1 MHRKRVVL
9 TGFGLLLTGAML
21 LSSCAFFKKT
31 ISDLSDLDAKTA
43 EADSAAQ
50 GDTKD
55 PGASDPE
62 NADNASDTAEKQEPS
77 AAKDTASDAPAAASV
92 KDAIVGSWSV
102 DHLEDAEGNTVGFDA
117 LLSDQSALS
126 GMMTKFLKKGT
137 VITFTEDG
145 KLKCGVL
152 SVRYSFDSANTIS
165 LSGGILPQSYSGISV
180 TASDDS
186 AGIRI
191 GNYTVCLSRT

>member
-1 MHRKRVVL
+1 MHHKRVVL

-31 ISDLSDLDAKTA
+31 ISDLSNLDAKTA
-43 EADSAAQ
+43 ETDSAAQ
-50 GDTKD
+50 GDA
-55 PGASDPE
+55 ASDPK
-62 NADNASDTAEKQEPS
+62 NADNAFDTAKTQEPS
-77 AAKDTASDAPAAASV
+77 AAQDTASDVPAATSV
-92 KDAIVGSWSV
+92 KDAIIGSWSV
-102 DHLEDAEGNTVGFDA
+102 DHLEDADGNTVGFDA

-126 GMMTKFLKKGT
+126 GMMAKFLKKGT

-152 SVRYSFDSANTIS
+152 SVHYSFDAANTIS

-180 TASDDS
+180 TASKDTG
-186 AGIRI
+186 GIRI
-191 GNYTVCLSRT
+191 GKYTVCLSRA

>member
-102 DHLEDAEGNTVGFDA
+102 DHLEDADGNTVGFDA

-126 GMMTKFLKKGT
+126 GMMAKFLKKGT

-145 KLKCGVL
+145 KLKCGIL

-165 LSGGILPQSYSGISV
+165 LSGGILPQSYSGIFV

>member
-43 EADSAAQ
+43 ETDSAAQ
-50 GDTKD
+50 GDA
-55 PGASDPE
+55 ASDPK
-62 NADNASDTAEKQEPS
+62 NADNAFDTAKTQEPS

-102 DHLEDAEGNTVGFDA
+102 DHLEDADGNTVGFDA

-126 GMMTKFLKKGT
+126 GMMAKFLKKGT

-165 LSGGILPQSYSGISV
+165 LSGGILPQSYSGIFV

>member
-1 MHRKRVVL
+1 M
-9 TGFGLLLTGAML
+9 
-21 LSSCAFFKKT
+21 
-31 ISDLSDLDAKTA
+31 DAKTA
-43 EADSAAQ
+43 EVDSAAQ

-62 NADNASDTAEKQEPS
+62 NADIASDTAEKQEPS

-102 DHLEDAEGNTVGFDA
+102 DHLEDADGNTVGFDA

-126 GMMTKFLKKGT
+126 GMMAKFLKKGT

-165 LSGGILPQSYSGISV
+165 LSGGILPQSYSGIFV
-180 TASDDS
+180 TASDDT

>member
-9 TGFGLLLTGAML
+9 TGFGLLLTGVML

-102 DHLEDAEGNTVGFDA
+102 DHLEDADGNTVGFDA

-126 GMMTKFLKKGT
+126 GMMAKFLKKGT

-165 LSGGILPQSYSGISV
+165 LSGGILPQSYSGIFV

>member
-1 MHRKRVVL
+1 MHHKRVVL

-31 ISDLSDLDAKTA
+31 ISDLSNLDAKTA
-43 EADSAAQ
+43 ETDSAAQ
-50 GDTKD
+50 GDA
-55 PGASDPE
+55 ASDPK
-62 NADNASDTAEKQEPS
+62 NADNAFDTAKTQEPS
-77 AAKDTASDAPAAASV
+77 AAQDTASDVPAATSV
-92 KDAIVGSWSV
+92 KDAIIGSWSV
-102 DHLEDAEGNTVGFDA
+102 DHLEDADGNTVGFDA

-126 GMMTKFLKKGT
+126 GMMAKFLKKGT

-165 LSGGILPQSYSGISV
+165 LSGGILPQSYSGIFV
-180 TASDDS
+180 TASKDTG
-186 AGIRI
+186 GIRI
-191 GNYTVCLSRT
+191 GKYTVCLSRT

>member
-102 DHLEDAEGNTVGFDA
+102 DHLEDADGNTVGFDA

-126 GMMTKFLKKGT
+126 GMMAKFLKKGT
-137 VITFTEDG
+137 VISFTEDG

-165 LSGGILPQSYSGISV
+165 LSGGILPQSYSGIFV

>member
-43 EADSAAQ
+43 EVDSAAQ

-62 NADNASDTAEKQEPS
+62 NADIASDTAEKQEPS

-102 DHLEDAEGNTVGFDA
+102 DHLEDADGNTVGFDA

-126 GMMTKFLKKGT
+126 GMMAKFLKKGT

-165 LSGGILPQSYSGISV
+165 LSGGILPQSYSGIFV
-180 TASDDS
+180 TASDDT

>member
-1 MHRKRVVL
+1 MHHKRVVL

-31 ISDLSDLDAKTA
+31 ISDLSNLDAKTA
-43 EADSAAQ
+43 ETDSAAQ
-50 GDTKD
+50 DD
-55 PGASDPE
+55 VASDPK
-62 NADNASDTAEKQEPS
+62 NADNAFDTAKTQEPS
-77 AAKDTASDAPAAASV
+77 AAQDTASDAPAATSV
-92 KDAIVGSWSV
+92 KDAIIGSWSV
-102 DHLEDAEGNTVGFDA
+102 DHLEDADGNTVGFDA

-126 GMMTKFLKKGT
+126 GMMAKFLKKGT

-152 SVRYSFDSANTIS
+152 SVHYSFDAANTIS

-180 TASDDS
+180 TASKDTG
-186 AGIRI
+186 GIRI
-191 GNYTVCLSRT
+191 GKYTICLSRA

>member
-1 MHRKRVVL
+1 MHHKRVVL

-31 ISDLSDLDAKTA
+31 ISDLSNLDAKTA
-43 EADSAAQ
+43 ETDSAAQ
-50 GDTKD
+50 GDA
-55 PGASDPE
+55 ASDPK
-62 NADNASDTAEKQEPS
+62 NADNAFDTAKTQEPS
-77 AAKDTASDAPAAASV
+77 AAQDTASDAPAATSV
-92 KDAIVGSWSV
+92 KDAIIGSWSV
-102 DHLEDAEGNTVGFDA
+102 DHLEDADGNTVGFDA

-126 GMMTKFLKKGT
+126 GMMAKFLKKGT

-152 SVRYSFDSANTIS
+152 SVHYSFDAANTIS

-180 TASDDS
+180 TASKDTG
-186 AGIRI
+186 GIRI
-191 GNYTVCLSRT
+191 GKYTVCLSRA

>member
-102 DHLEDAEGNTVGFDA
+102 DHL
-117 LLSDQSALS
+117 
-126 GMMTKFLKKGT
+126 
-137 VITFTEDG
+137 
-145 KLKCGVL
+145 
-152 SVRYSFDSANTIS
+152 
-165 LSGGILPQSYSGISV
+165 
-180 TASDDS
+180 
-186 AGIRI
+186 
-191 GNYTVCLSRT
+191 

>member
-77 AAKDTASDAPAAASV
+77 AAKDTASDAPPAASV

-102 DHLEDAEGNTVGFDA
+102 DHLEDADGNTVGFDA

-126 GMMTKFLKKGT
+126 GMMAKFLKKGT

-165 LSGGILPQSYSGISV
+165 LSGGILPQSYSGIFV

>member
-102 DHLEDAEGNTVGFDA
+102 DHLEDADGNTVGCCTDQRHGAAQFRNPEKSHA
-117 LLSDQSALS
+117 LHNIFRCKPHTGLKGSS
-126 GMMTKFLKKGT
+126 GLY
-137 VITFTEDG
+137 
-145 KLKCGVL
+145 
-152 SVRYSFDSANTIS
+152 VRK
-165 LSGGILPQSYSGISV
+165 ILH
-180 TASDDS
+180 
-186 AGIRI
+186 
-191 GNYTVCLSRT
+191 L

>member
-1 MHRKRVVL
+1 MHHKRVVL

-92 KDAIVGSWSV
+92 KDAIIGSWSV
-102 DHLEDAEGNTVGFDA
+102 DHLEDADGNTVGFDA

-126 GMMTKFLKKGT
+126 GMMAKFLKKGT

-165 LSGGILPQSYSGISV
+165 LSGGILPQSYSGIFV

>member
-43 EADSAAQ
+43 EVDSAVQ

-62 NADNASDTAEKQEPS
+62 NADIASDTAEKQEPS

-102 DHLEDAEGNTVGFDA
+102 DHLEDADGNTVGFDA

-126 GMMTKFLKKGT
+126 GMMAKFLKKGT

-165 LSGGILPQSYSGISV
+165 LSGGILPQSYSGIFV
-180 TASDDS
+180 TASDDT

>member
-1 MHRKRVVL
+1 MHHKRVVL

-31 ISDLSDLDAKTA
+31 ISDLSNLDAKTA
-43 EADSAAQ
+43 ETDSAAQ
-50 GDTKD
+50 GDA
-55 PGASDPE
+55 ASDPK
-62 NADNASDTAEKQEPS
+62 NADNAFDTAKTQEPS
-77 AAKDTASDAPAAASV
+77 AAQDTASDVPAATSV
-92 KDAIVGSWSV
+92 KDAIIGSWSV
-102 DHLEDAEGNTVGFDA
+102 DHLEDADGNTVGFDA

-126 GMMTKFLKKGT
+126 GMMAKFLKKGT

-152 SVRYSFDSANTIS
+152 SVHYSFDAANTIS

-180 TASDDS
+180 TASKDTG
-186 AGIRI
+186 GIRI
-191 GNYTVCLSRT
+191 GKYMVCLSRA

>member
-102 DHLEDAEGNTVGFDA
+102 DHLEDADGNTVGFDA

-126 GMMTKFLKKGT
+126 GMMAKFLKKGT

-165 LSGGILPQSYSGISV
+165 LSGGILPQSYSGIFV